1 VPSSSRPIMKFYLSA
16 FGCPRR
22 LRLSGS
28 LQGGGL
34 EPGETIVQGLGREF
48 REELGLERF
57 TVGPLVWR
65 RQHTFSWYPNEV
77 DPVQRICQTEQYH
90 VVHVSRFEPK
100 MADVT
105 ELKVLQEFRWWPSAS
120 LAHAEEPLTPTSLAQ
135 IVARYISSGPPVGPV
150 EMEVMVSPGVPVP
163 GPSRT

>member
-1 VPSSSRPIMKFYLSA
+1 MIYRQAVRAILITPGNEVLLIRI
-16 FGCPRR
+16 R
-22 LRLSGS
+22 LRKETKTFWITP
-28 LQGGGL
+28 GGGL
-34 EPGETIVQGLGREF
+34 EPGETIVQGLGREL

-90 VVHVSRFEPK
+90 VIHVSRFEPK
-100 MADVT
+100 MTDAT

-135 IVARYISSGPPVGPV
+135 IVARYISCGPPVEPL
-150 EMEVMVSPGVPVP
+150 ETEVLVD
-163 GPSRT
+163 

>member
-1 VPSSSRPIMKFYLSA
+1 MIYRQAVRAILITPENEVLLIRI
-16 FGCPRR
+16 R
-22 LRLSGS
+22 LPKETKTFWITP
-28 LQGGGL
+28 GGGL
-34 EPGETIVQGLGREF
+34 EPGETIVQGLGREL

-65 RQHTFSWYPNEV
+65 RQHTFSSYLNEV

-100 MADVT
+100 MTDAT
-105 ELKVLQEFRWWPSAS
+105 ELRVLQEFRWWPSAS

-135 IVARYISSGPPVGPV
+135 IVARYISSGPPIEPV
-150 EMEVMVSPGVPVP
+150 EMEALVD
-163 GPSRT
+163 